1 MRYHP
6 QPARQA
12 GESLTRPGPQAILYF
27 GGNAEDVSATLP
39 QLARLFPDHAL
50 YLMHHRDFGQSQGEP
65 SEPAL
70 LADAKALCDHVQHG
84 HTHITPYDSIETWR
98 LSSFPGC
105 PYAG

>member
-1 MRYHP
+1 M
-6 QPARQA
+6 
-12 GESLTRPGPQAILYF
+12 
-27 GGNAEDVSATLP
+27 SATLP